1 MTTTSIPRLVDH
13 DWVVHDIVASSMC
26 DDHSALP
33 MTSVAAVAAAAA
45 AAAGGGGGNASSK
58 AEAIELTRSLR
69 EPLRR
74 VLRLE
79 LLVEESV
86 PASGEGG
93 ASAETR
99 MRPHLL
105 ERSAREAGTLIAAL
119 QSRLDAIK
127 RRSA

>member
-13 DWVVHDIVASSMC
+13 DWAVHDIVASSMC

-33 MTSVAAVAAAAA
+33 MTSAAAVSAAAAA
-45 AAAGGGGGNASSK
+45 AAGGGNASSK

-79 LLVEESV
+79 LLVEETV

-105 ERSAREAGTLIAAL
+105 ELSAREAGTLIAAL